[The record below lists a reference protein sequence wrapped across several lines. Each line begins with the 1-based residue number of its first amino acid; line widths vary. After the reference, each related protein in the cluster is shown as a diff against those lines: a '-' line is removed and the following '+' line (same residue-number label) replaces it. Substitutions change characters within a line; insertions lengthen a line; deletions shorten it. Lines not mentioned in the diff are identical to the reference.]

1 MIEDKQQMFSDE
13 AIRGFLLGS
22 LNSTDQSRF
31 EHSLFIDDTL
41 EDRVRLAELELSDD
55 YTANRLSRADRDLF
69 QQRFL
74 LTADREKTLEVS
86 RALHHNFAAPDS
98 IARATFW
105 QNAVSIFDIRRH
117 AWKYAF
123 AALALMLLLLT
134 TALLVKKDQPRW
146 YVYPF
151 KPPKAGPKASAAS
164 TPRMMGHSNNAPAP
178 SHSETSPA
186 LPLHEGLTTSVVLQT
201 DTPLESAPTI
211 SASGDNVTV
220 QLTLD
225 APVVESYEVNVMTM
239 AGESVF
245 SSDVMKRSEGPTLG
259 FDVPNDSLKKG
270 DFQVILTRVDG
281 DSKQIAGTY
290 YFRVR

>member
-41 EDRVRLAELELSDD
+41 EERVRLAELELSDD

-105 QNAVSIFDIRRH
+105 QNAVSILDIRRH

-186 LPLHEGLTTSVVLQT
+186 LPLHEGLTTSVVLQA

-220 QLTLD
+220 QLTLN

-245 SSDVMKRSEGPTLG
+245 SSDALKRSEGQTLG
-259 FDVPNDSLKKG
+259 FDVPTDSLKKG

>member
-1 MIEDKQQMFSDE
+1 MIEDKQQMFSDD

-41 EDRVRLAELELSDD
+41 EERVRLAELELSDD

-69 QQRFL
+69 RKRFL
-74 LTADREKTLEVS
+74 LTAERERKLEVS
-86 RALHHNFAAPDS
+86 RALHHNFAVPDS

-245 SSDVMKRSEGPTLG
+245 SSDVLKRSEGQTLG
-259 FDVPNDSLKKG
+259 FEVPTDSLKTG